1 MSLFTFSKEDLEKL
15 EEVNALFNSTKST
28 NVNSALDKSLKDF
41 WSYLQKCESY
51 HLNETY
57 KTEGYIHDM
66 ENMLSLFIINFLI
79 DEGYLTS
86 NIRALGLPQSK
97 INLPL
102 TDDKTSLESIFNSI
116 LDFLVAEDGTLYFMS
131 KYCQLDVMWTVVLLY
146 YAFYKYIDP
155 YGVHSFVVKP
165 NPQIK
170 NNKTPVLPPLNAK
183 IAIIGDWGT
192 GAWKDGDLPKA
203 PAQLVIEG
211 VEALKPDY
219 VIHLGDV
226 YYAGT
231 SNEERNN
238 LLGLLKGKSLGKLY
252 TMNSNHEMY
261 DGANGLYD
269 VALESQLFSEQLG
282 RTFFSIDIGDW
293 ILVGL
298 DSAYFDD
305 SALYMEGSL
314 YKDKKTSYQYKFLND
329 LSKQGKPIFLMTHHN
344 GIGIKDHNFTVN
356 TKLWDQVKECLDGN
370 MPDMWYWGHVHN
382 GIVYNTDKLSFPNTK
397 IPKSTTGKTPQFR
410 CCGHAS
416 IPFGNGS
423 GFYTKKGG
431 QKIMRDE
438 LEYYSHTPLD
448 ASHPTLS
455 QRERVLNGFAV
466 IDINGSD
473 IKETFYEV
481 SNANPKPK
489 AVWWSK

>member
-1 MSLFTFSKEDLEKL
+1 MSLFAFSKEDHQKL
-15 EEVNALFNSTKST
+15 EEVNVLYDSIKASQADVAS
-28 NVNSALDKSLKDF
+28 SLDKSLADF
-41 WSYLQKCESY
+41 WSYLQTCESY

-57 KTEGYIHDM
+57 KTDGYIHDM
-66 ENMLSLFIINFLI
+66 ENMLSLFIINVLV

-86 NIRALGLPQSK
+86 KIRDLGLPKSQ
-97 INLPL
+97 INMPL
-102 TDDKTSLESIFNSI
+102 TDGATSFESILESI

-146 YAFYKYIDP
+146 YAFYKYIYP
-155 YGVHSFVVKP
+155 KGVHPFVVKP
-165 NPQIK
+165 QGEPK
-170 NNKTPVLPPLNAK
+170 PTLPPLNAK

-192 GAWKDGDLPKA
+192 GAWKDGKLSKA
-203 PAQLVIEG
+203 PAQLVVDG

-231 SNEERNN
+231 SNEERRN
-238 LLGLLKGKSLGKLY
+238 LVGLLKDKALGKLY

-261 DGANGLYD
+261 DGANGLYKE
-269 VALESQLFSEQLG
+269 AIASGLFPDQLG

-305 SALYMEGSL
+305 SALYMDGSL
-314 YKDKKTSYQYKFLND
+314 YKDKDTSPQYKFLNAI
-329 LSKQGKPIFLMTHHN
+329 SKQGKPILLMTHHN
-344 GIGIKDHNFTVN
+344 GIGIKDHKFTVN
-356 TKLWDQVKECLDGN
+356 TKLWNQVTDCLDGN
-370 MPDMWYWGHVHN
+370 MPDLWYWGHVHN
-382 GIVYNTDKLSFPNTK
+382 GIVYNTEKLSFPDTK
-397 IPKSTTGKTPQFR
+397 IPKSTTGKIPQFR

-423 GFYTKKGG
+423 GFYTKEGG
-431 QKIMRDE
+431 KKVMRDE
-438 LEYYSHTPLD
+438 LEYYAHTPLN
-448 ASHPTLS
+448 ASDPTLS

-466 IDINGSD
+466 IDINGSE
-473 IKETFYEV
+473 IIETFYEV

-489 AVWWSK
+489 AVWSSK